1 MQIQI
6 FLIKSII
13 IISTLVFII
22 ILSFAVLASMVI
34 LHGIGKSS
42 SWGQRNPHLQ
52 GFQGLAAGGTWELC
66 LIFAIFPIV
75 KWNL

>member
-6 FLIKSII
+6 FSIKIIISSTLVII
-13 IISTLVFII
+13 IIF
-22 ILSFAVLASMVI
+22 SFAVLASMVI

-42 SWGQRNPHLQ
+42 LWGQRNPHLQ
-52 GFQGLAAGGTWELC
+52 GFQCLAAGGTWELC
-66 LIFAIFPIV
+66 LIFAIFSII